1 MAISTKATPQES
13 TRSVASHPLDPLTA
27 EEIAEA
33 SAILKSQRGLG
44 PRTRFE
50 TVVLREPDKRVVLN
64 YQPGN
69 PVRRDAFIVV
79 LDNDAGATYEAV
91 VSLDEGRVV
100 SWEHIPNVQPRVMFD
115 EFVECEAA
123 VRSDTRFQA
132 AIKKR
137 GITDPSLVMVDPW
150 SAGNYGYD
158 DEEGRRL
165 ALCRNFARS
174 SPTDNGYA
182 RPIEG
187 VTAVVDLNRMEVV
200 RVDDYGFVPLPPEPG
215 NYGAEFVGKFR
226 EDLKPLEITQ
236 PEGPSF
242 QVDGWKVTWQKWH
255 LRVGFTPREGLVI
268 HTVGYEDQGRVR
280 PILYRA
286 ALSDMVVPYGEP
298 GKDHYRKNAFDAG
311 EYGIGSLTNSLT
323 LGCDC
328 LGEIYYFDAALNTGS
343 GEAFTIP
350 NAVCMHEEDYGI
362 LWKHT
367 DWRIGQTEA
376 RRSRRLVI
384 SSVATVGNYEYGFFW
399 YFYQDGTIQMEV
411 KLTGI
416 INTAG
421 IAEGETPKYGTI
433 VAPQLNAHIHQ
444 HFFNFRMDM
453 CVDGEENSVYEVN
466 TVAAPPGPDNP
477 HGNAFYAE
485 KTLAGHGTRGA
496 AGDRPHERA
505 VLAGVQRR
513 GEERAGA
520 AGELQADAG
529 GEHPALRAS
538 RRQHH
543 QARGLYDQAP
553 LGDAIRPRRDLGHR
567 AVSQPASG
575 RRGPARVHQEQPER
589 GGHRR
594 GAVVH
599 PGIPSR
605 APARGL
611 ADFAGGLLR
620 VQPEA
625 GGVPST
631 PIPCWTC
638 RPASTAGR
646 VATNRVFDKCR
657 HSGESRNPV
666 SIKYDPR
673 SYRRGFSGF
682 LLSQERRCG
691 LQFNNKL

>member
-1 MAISTKATPQES
+1 MAISTKVTPQES
-13 TRSVASHPLDPLTA
+13 TRSGVSHPLDPLTA

-33 SAILKSQRGLG
+33 SAILKSQRDLG

-91 VSLDEGRVV
+91 VSLDEKSVV
-100 SWEHIPNVQPRVMFD
+100 SWEHVPGVQPRVMFD

-123 VRSDTRFQA
+123 VRADTRFQA

-150 SAGNYGYD
+150 SAGNYGYE

-165 ALCRNFARS
+165 VLCRPFARS

-200 RVDDYGFVPLPPEPG
+200 RVDDYGVMPLPPEPG

-367 DWRIGQTEA
+367 DWRIGQTEV

-399 YFYQDGTIQMEV
+399 YFYQDGTIQMEI

-485 KTLAGHGTRGA
+485 KTRLGTE
-496 AGDRPHERA
+496 HEA
-505 VLAGVQRR
+505 QRVIDPMSGR
-513 GEERAGA
+513 YWLVSSSTAKNALGQPVSYKLMPGENILPFAHPDASIIKRAGFMTKH
-520 AGELQADAG
+520 LWVT
-529 GEHPALRAS
+529 P
-538 RRQHH
+538 
-543 QARGLYDQAP
+543 YD
-553 LGDAIRPRRDLGHR
+553 RDEIS
-567 AVSQPASG
+567 AT
-575 RRGPARVHQEQPER
+575 GPYPNQ
-589 GGHRR
+589 
-594 GAVVH
+594 H
-599 PGIPSR
+599 PGG
-605 APARGL
+605 AGL
-611 ADFAGGLLR
+611 PEYTKNNRNVADTDVVLWYTLGYHHVPR
-620 VQPEA
+620 PEDW
-625 GGVPST
+625 
-631 PIPCWTC
+631 PISP
-638 RPASTAGR
+638 
-646 VATNRVFDKCR
+646 VAYCGFSLKPVGFFDT
-657 HSGESRNPV
+657 NPV
-666 SIKYDPR
+666 LDVPPS
-673 SYRRGFSGF
+673 
-682 LLSQERRCG
+682 EHCG
-691 LQFNNKL
+691 EACHE

>member
-13 TRSVASHPLDPLTA
+13 TRSAVSHPLDPLTA

-33 SAILKSQRGLG
+33 SAILKSQRTLG

-50 TVVLREPDKRVVLN
+50 TVVLREPDKDVALAH
-64 YQPGN
+64 QAGDPI
-69 PVRRDAFIVV
+69 RREAFLVV
-79 LDNDAGATYEAV
+79 LDNDAAATYEAV
-91 VSLDEGRVV
+91 VSLDARRVV
-100 SWEHIPNVQPRVMFD
+100 SWEHIPGVQPRVMFD
-115 EFVECEAA
+115 EFIECEAA
-123 VRSDTRFQA
+123 VRADARFQA

-150 SAGNYGYD
+150 SAGNYGYA

-165 ALCRNFARS
+165 VLCRNFARS

-200 RVDDYGFVPLPPEPG
+200 RVDDYGVAPLPPEPG

-328 LGEIYYFDAALNTGS
+328 LGEIYYFDAVLNTGG

-367 DWRIGQTEA
+367 DWRSGQTEV

-384 SSVATVGNYEYGFFW
+384 SSIATVGNYEYGFFW
-399 YFYQDGTIQMEV
+399 YFYQDGTIQMEI

-453 CVDGEENSVYEVN
+453 NVDGGENSVFEVN
-466 TVAAPPGPDNP
+466 TVAVPPGPDNP

-485 KTLAGHGTRGA
+485 KTLLGTEHDAQRVIDPMSGRYWLVSNTSRKNKLGQPVSYKLMPGENILPFA
-496 AGDRPHERA
+496 RPDA
-505 VLAGVQRR
+505 SIIK
-513 GEERAGA
+513 RAGFMTKH
-520 AGELQADAG
+520 LWVT
-529 GEHPALRAS
+529 P
-538 RRQHH
+538 
-543 QARGLYDQAP
+543 YD
-553 LGDAIRPRRDLGHR
+553 RDEIS
-567 AVSQPASG
+567 AT
-575 RRGPARVHQEQPER
+575 GPYPNQ
-589 GGHRR
+589 
-594 GAVVH
+594 H
-599 PGIPSR
+599 PGG
-605 APARGL
+605 AGL
-611 ADFAGGLLR
+611 PEYTKNNRNVADTDVVLWYTLGYHHVPR
-620 VQPEA
+620 PEDW
-625 GGVPST
+625 
-631 PIPCWTC
+631 PISP
-638 RPASTAGR
+638 
-646 VATNRVFDKCR
+646 VAYCGFSLKPVSFFDT
-657 HSGESRNPV
+657 NPV
-666 SIKYDPR
+666 LDLPPSDHC
-673 SYRRGFSGF
+673 
-682 LLSQERRCG
+682 EDACHT
-691 LQFNNKL
+691 